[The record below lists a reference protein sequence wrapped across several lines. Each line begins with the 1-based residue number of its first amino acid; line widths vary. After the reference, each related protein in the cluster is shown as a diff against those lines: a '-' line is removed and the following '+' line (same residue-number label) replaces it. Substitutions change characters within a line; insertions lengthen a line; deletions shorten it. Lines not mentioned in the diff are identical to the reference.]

1 VTTPPPQNGVL
12 VLVATPIGNLGDLS
26 PRAVRAL
33 ADADVIAC
41 EDTRRTRHLLT
52 HEGIPAGGRLVTVN
66 DHTEAAQVQ
75 SLLGRL
81 DAGERVALVTDAGM
95 PAVSDPGERLVAAA
109 AAAGHRVEV
118 VPGPSAAL
126 AALVVSGLPTG
137 RFCFEGFLPRK
148 GRARAQRLAEVAAE
162 GRTTVMF
169 EAPHRVRQTVA
180 DLGEVIDPQRR
191 LVIARELTKA
201 FEEVWR
207 GTLAT
212 AGAHLAATDP
222 RGEYVLVLDGAAPAP
237 AADAGDVDHA
247 LQLRLDAGVDKKAAI
262 AEVAAELGVPKRQ
275 VYEAALL
282 LAASPPRA
290 GPQPRPPP

>member
-1 VTTPPPQNGVL
+1 

-26 PRAVRAL
+26 PRATKAL
-33 ADADVIAC
+33 AGADVIAC
-41 EDTRRTRHLLT
+41 EDTRRTRQLLA

-66 DHTEAAQVQ
+66 DHTETAQVRA
-75 SLLGRL
+75 LLARL
-81 DAGERVALVTDAGM
+81 DAGERVALVSDAGM

-148 GRARAQRLAEVAAE
+148 GRARAERLAELAAE
-162 GRTTVMF
+162 RRTTVVF

-180 DLGEVIDPQRR
+180 DLSEVVDPDRR

-207 GTLAT
+207 GALAA
-212 AGAHLAATDP
+212 AGLHLAASEP
-222 RGEYVLVLDGAAPAP
+222 RGEYVLVLDGATPPP
-237 AADAGDVDHA
+237 AAAAGDVDQA
-247 LQLRLDAGVDKKAAI
+247 LQLRLDAGVDRKTAI
-262 AEVAAELGVPKRQ
+262 AEVATELGVPKRQ
-275 VYEAALL
+275 VYAAALS

-290 GPQPRPPP
+290 GPHPRPPP

>member
-1 VTTPPPQNGVL
+1 MTAPSGPGGVL
-12 VLVATPIGNLGDLS
+12 VVVATPIGNLGDLS
-26 PRAVRAL
+26 PRSTKAL

-41 EDTRRTRHLLT
+41 EDTRRTRQLLA

-66 DHTEAAQVQ
+66 DHTETAQVRA
-75 SLLGRL
+75 LLARL
-81 DAGERVALVTDAGM
+81 DAGERVALVSDAGM

-148 GRARAQRLAEVAAE
+148 GRARAERLAEVAAE
-162 GRTTVMF
+162 RRTTVVF
-169 EAPHRVRQTVA
+169 EAPHRVRQAVA
-180 DLGEVIDPQRR
+180 DLAEVVDPQRR

-207 GTLAT
+207 GTLAA
-212 AGAHLAATDP
+212 AGAHLAASEP
-222 RGEYVLVLDGAAPAP
+222 RGEYVLVLDGAAPPPAP
-237 AADAGDVDHA
+237 EASDVDQA
-247 LQLRLDAGVDKKAAI
+247 LRLRLDAGVDRKTAI
-262 AEVAAELGVPKRQ
+262 AEVATELGVPKRQ
-275 VYEAALL
+275 VYQAALS

-290 GPQPRPPP
+290 GPPSGGP

>member
-1 VTTPPPQNGVL
+1 MTPQSPPAGTL

-26 PRAVRAL
+26 PRSSRAL

-41 EDTRRTRHLLT
+41 EDTRRTRQLLS
-52 HEGIPAGGRLVTVN
+52 HEGIAAGGRLVTVN
-66 DHTEAAQVQ
+66 DHTEAAQVHA
-75 SLLGRL
+75 LLARL

-148 GRARAQRLAEVAAE
+148 GRGRSERLAELE
-162 GRTTVMF
+162 TERRTTVLF
-169 EAPHRVRQTVA
+169 EAPHRVRQTIA
-180 DLGEVIDPQRR
+180 DLGEAVDPLRR
-191 LVIARELTKA
+191 VVIARELTKA

-207 GTLAT
+207 GTLAD
-212 AGAHLAATDP
+212 AGVHLAATEP
-222 RGEYVLVLDGAAPAP
+222 RGEYVVVLDGAGEAPP
-237 AADAGDVDHA
+237 ATAGDVDDA
-247 LQLRLDAGVDKKAAI
+247 LRVRLDAGIDKKAAI

-275 VYEAALL
+275 VYDAATRL
-282 LAASPPRA
+282 
-290 GPQPRPPP
+290 

>member
-1 VTTPPPQNGVL
+1 MTTPEPRAGTL

-26 PRAVRAL
+26 PRSSRAL

-41 EDTRRTRHLLT
+41 EDTRRTRQLLS
-52 HEGIPAGGRLVTVN
+52 HEGIAAGGRLVTVN
-66 DHTEAAQVQ
+66 DHTEAAQVHA
-75 SLLGRL
+75 LLARL

-148 GRARAQRLAEVAAE
+148 GRARAERLAELAVE
-162 GRTTVMF
+162 RRTTVVF
-169 EAPHRVRQTVA
+169 EAPHRVRQTIA
-180 DLGEVIDPQRR
+180 DLGEVVDPLRR
-191 LVIARELTKA
+191 VVIARELTKA

-207 GTLAT
+207 GTLAD
-212 AGAHLAATDP
+212 AGIHLAATEP
-222 RGEYVLVLDGAAPAP
+222 RGEYVVVLDGAGEAPP
-237 AADAGDVDHA
+237 ATAGDVDDA
-247 LQLRLDAGVDKKAAI
+247 LRVRLDAGIDKKAAI
-262 AEVAAELGVPKRQ
+262 AEVAAELAVPKRQ
-275 VYEAALL
+275 VYDAATRL
-282 LAASPPRA
+282 
-290 GPQPRPPP
+290 

>member
-1 VTTPPPQNGVL
+1 MTTPEPRAGTL

-26 PRAVRAL
+26 PRSSRAL

-41 EDTRRTRHLLT
+41 EDTRRTRQLLS
-52 HEGIPAGGRLVTVN
+52 HEGIAAGGRLVTVN
-66 DHTEAAQVQ
+66 DHTEAAQVHA
-75 SLLGRL
+75 LLARL

-148 GRARAQRLAEVAAE
+148 GRARAGRLAELAIE
-162 GRTTVMF
+162 RRTTVLF
-169 EAPHRVRQTVA
+169 EAPHRVRQTIA
-180 DLGEVIDPQRR
+180 DLGEVVDPLRR
-191 LVIARELTKA
+191 VVIARELTKA

-207 GTLAT
+207 GTLAD
-212 AGAHLAATDP
+212 AGIHLAATEP
-222 RGEYVLVLDGAAPAP
+222 RGEYVVVLDGAGEAPP
-237 AADAGDVDHA
+237 ATAGDVDDA
-247 LQLRLDAGVDKKAAI
+247 LRVRLDAGIDKKAAI
-262 AEVAAELGVPKRQ
+262 AEVAAELDVPKRQ
-275 VYEAALL
+275 VYDAATRL
-282 LAASPPRA
+282 
-290 GPQPRPPP
+290 